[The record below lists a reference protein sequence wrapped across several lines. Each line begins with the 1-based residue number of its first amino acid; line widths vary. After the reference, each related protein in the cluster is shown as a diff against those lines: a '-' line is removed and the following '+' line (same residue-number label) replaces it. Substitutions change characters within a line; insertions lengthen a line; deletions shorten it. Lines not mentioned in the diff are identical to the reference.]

1 MLFPGFFRTFCHPVD
16 RSGGV
21 AGAGVVAL
29 DPFHDGQSFWSLEG
43 RLDRPDQ
50 MALSVSESGPGD
62 PLWRRSSYRKGFF
75 RQSIGSLWNNFLSSW
90 PGARDPMRSGEA
102 ILEEKAPGGM
112 PWAFYGDRGLEGP
125 VFVFNRAPFFPG
137 KVGKGAG
144 ARGSGKKERQEKNDD
159 DRHRL
164 MGNLLQ
170 RMILRRKETVFG
182 RNMSIRRI
190 G

>member
-1 MLFPGFFRTFCHPVD
+1 MAFVSSHLE

-62 PLWRRSSYRKGFF
+62 PLWHRSSYRKGFF

-102 ILEEKAPGGM
+102 TLEEKAPGGC
-112 PWAFYGDRGLEGP
+112 PGP
-125 VFVFNRAPFFPG
+125 FMVIGVLKVQFSYSTGPPFFRERS
-137 KVGKGAG
+137 A
-144 ARGSGKKERQEKNDD
+144 KEREPGGPARK
-159 DRHRL
+159 R
-164 MGNLLQ
+164 G
-170 RMILRRKETVFG
+170 RRKMMMTVIVSWETSS
-182 RNMSIRRI
+182 RE
-190 G
+190 